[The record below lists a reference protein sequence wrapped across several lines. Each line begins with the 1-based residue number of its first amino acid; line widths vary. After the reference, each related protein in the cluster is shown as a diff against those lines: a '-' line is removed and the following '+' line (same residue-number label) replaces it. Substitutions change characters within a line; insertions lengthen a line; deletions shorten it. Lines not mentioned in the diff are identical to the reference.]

1 MRQVTAALVLLMLA
15 PLLYALCVIVAH
27 RMKAAA
33 RSENPSGC
41 HTARHRIYRKRR
53 PSALAAPAAA
63 MCEHMD
69 QLGSRA

>member
-1 MRQVTAALVLLMLA
+1 MIPALVLLMLA

-27 RMKAAA
+27 QIKVAA

-41 HTARHRIYRKRR
+41 HTARHRIYRQRR
-53 PSALAAPAAA
+53 PSAFSAPAAA
-63 MCEHMD
+63 MVEHLD